1 MAAAASSDTFD
12 IPAKVLQYEEF
23 VNERL
28 KPDLKKVL
36 DAEQQVCDDMSNCD
50 QVCVFL
56 DQIKRKEFGEGD
68 LKVQTD
74 IGCNFYVEAVM

>member
-1 MAAAASSDTFD
+1 MAESSCD

-23 VNERL
+23 LNERL
-28 KPDLKKVL
+28 RPDLKKVL
-36 DAEQQVCDDMSNCD
+36 DAEQQVSDDMANCD

-56 DQIKRKEFGEGD
+56 HQLKEKEFTDRE

-74 IGCNFYVEAVM
+74 LGCNFYVEAVM